1 MMTRVS
7 TAGNYQ
13 SALAELMNTQVQAQE
28 AQQRVSTQKVATDLT
43 GFGRS
48 SETLTALK
56 SMQSRIQGFINTG
69 ETVSARLGA
78 QDLAFERIAD
88 GAGGGRQAIA
98 DALASGR
105 VDGLMQ
111 ELQNQFQIS
120 QDGLNSKHQ
129 GRYLFA
135 GANVEKVPV
144 VSMTLTDLAAAPSVA
159 DSFANDSL
167 KQSSRLDEGTR
178 METGFLAD
186 EIGTDLFQIF
196 RDIQT
201 FHETTPITDP
211 MSEATRDFLTSQLS
225 RFDTARTKIT
235 DMAAR
240 NGAMQNRVDTVMKSQ
255 EAQKTSLDQ
264 LLSTKTDA
272 DMAQAITDLQLSQ
285 VAIQASAQV
294 ISQLSQVSLLN
305 YLN

>member
-1 MMTRVS
+1 MTRVS

-13 SALAELMNTQVQAQE
+13 SALAELMSTQVRAQE
-28 AQQRVSTQKVATDLT
+28 AQTRISTQKVATDLT

-69 ETVSARLGA
+69 ETVSARLGS
-78 QDLAFERIAD
+78 QDLAFERIAN
-88 GAGGGRQAIA
+88 GAGGARESIA
-98 DALASGR
+98 NALASGR
-105 VDGLMQ
+105 LDGLMQ
-111 ELQNQFQIS
+111 ELQNQFQVS
-120 QDGLNSKHQ
+120 QDGLNTKHQ

-135 GANVEKVPV
+135 GANVETIPV
-144 VSMTLTDLAAAPSVA
+144 VSMTLADLAAAPSVA
-159 DSFANDSL
+159 DSFVNDSL
-167 KQSSRLDEGTR
+167 KQASRLDEGTR
-178 METGFLAD
+178 METSFLAD
-186 EIGTDLFQIF
+186 EVGTDLFQIF

-201 FHETTPITDP
+201 YHGTTPITDP
-211 MSEATRDFLTSQLS
+211 MSDATRDFLTSQLT
-225 RFDTARTKIT
+225 RFDQARTSIT

-240 NGAMQNRVDTVMKSQ
+240 NGAMQNRVDAILKSQ
-255 EAQKTSLDQ
+255 AEQKTSLDE
-264 LLSTKTDA
+264 LLATKTDA
-272 DMAQAITDLQLSQ
+272 DMARAITDLQLSQ